1 MYSLSLSLFTWTL
14 YFSPTNL
21 CLLSIHVPLL
31 SLSLTHSLC
40 LSELCLF
47 SRIIDTLFSVDS
59 KKFSSILF
67 SCWLS
72 TKVEEFEKKIYIKF
86 TLTTIPN
93 YKCQIRWNSSHHFT
107 SMCQNASTT
116 NRNQCV
122 SQTNFHYVR
131 FCKFKVN
138 TYTKYYCEPLQPTRY
153 ILERLIELFVIDVKA
168 IRIP

>member
-1 MYSLSLSLFTWTL
+1 MYIDFCKNVNSSIGELSLNMASFMAAINRTRTRLLLNVVEVIKVFT
-14 YFSPTNL
+14 FPPTN
-21 CLLSIHVPLL
+21 CA
-31 SLSLTHSLC
+31 C
-40 LSELCLF
+40 F
-47 SRIIDTLFSVDS
+47 
-59 KKFSSILF
+59 
-67 SCWLS
+67 
-72 TKVEEFEKKIYIKF
+72 
-86 TLTTIPN
+86 
-93 YKCQIRWNSSHHFT
+93 RWNSSHHFT